1 MICQCDHDS
10 HFTGAGHDYLDK
22 ATAAGSRT
30 AISVG
35 PVCDD
40 CAHTHMAHQ
49 LNEPLP
55 GLELKGQPQ

>member
-1 MICQCDHDS
+1 MICQCDHES
-10 HFTGAGHDYLDK
+10 HFAGAGHDYLDP
-22 ATAAGSRT
+22 AIPAGLRT

-35 PVCDD
+35 AICDD